1 MARNVNADYYG
12 YRDEDDGIILPL
24 EEEAEKQGNL
34 PMMNCQYY
42 RVFLAIIESVRRWEE
57 FKAQGKVPEVEEEE
71 DIYETGQDIDVG
83 YDDEGGMDIEW
94 EEGEDSHTSSISVPS
109 QKEVEEMLIRRRK
122 KVNYV

>member
-1 MARNVNADYYG
+1 M
-12 YRDEDDGIILPL
+12 
-24 EEEAEKQGNL
+24 
-34 PMMNCQYY
+34 C
-42 RVFLAIIESVRRWEE
+42 RWEE

-71 DIYETGQDIDVG
+71 DIYETGPQDDVG

-122 KVNYV
+122 KVNYL